1 MKSKQKR
8 KIFSRAL
15 ANELKSN
22 IKKTKPKRETS
33 PEHLLF
39 NELDH
44 GVGDDE

>member
-39 NELDH
+39 NELDQ

>member
-1 MKSKQKR
+1 MKGKQKR

-22 IKKTKPKRETS
+22 TKKTKPKRETS

-39 NELDH
+39 DELDN
-44 GVGDDE
+44 GVGDEA